1 MLQAQLA
8 QSKSL
13 NAAILKSH
21 KNVDSYLFSPQ
32 QAALHDLDELYA
44 LATNGLQ
51 FLASSQSSYPRKR
64 TKDHHSGHNDLR
76 SILNN
81 SPLFLP
87 SARVMR
93 DRTTLNPDE
102 NDMINN
108 EVDDVLHTI
117 SPWLTQQAAGGVIEW
132 LVRRYR

>member
-13 NAAILKSH
+13 NAALLKSH

-32 QAALHDLDELYA
+32 QAAQHDLDSLYA
-44 LATNGLQ
+44 LACNGLQ
-51 FLASSQSSYPRKR
+51 FLASSQSSSSSHSRKR
-64 TKDHHSGHNDLR
+64 TRDHHDDLR

-81 SPLFLP
+81 SLLFMP
-87 SARVMR
+87 STKVMR
-93 DRTTLNPDE
+93 DRTTLSPDE
-102 NDMINN
+102 NDLINN
-108 EVDDVLHTI
+108 EVDNVLYAI
-117 SPWLTQQAAGGVIEW
+117 SPWLTEQAAGGVIEW